1 MTPHKIT
8 DEHNYEI
15 AMQRIE
21 ELETMVKEDTA
32 KDNPLYIELDNLIE
46 AVDRYE
52 EEAYP
57 IAKPSLVEVI
67 KLRMYEL
74 GINKKQLSDM
84 LGISASSVSKYLCGV
99 REPSLS
105 TARKISKG
113 LNISSDIV
121 LGV

>member
-52 EEAYP
+52 EE
-57 IAKPSLVEVI
+57 PS
-67 KLRMYEL
+67 
-74 GINKKQLSDM
+74 
-84 LGISASSVSKYLCGV
+84 
-99 REPSLS
+99 
-105 TARKISKG
+105 
-113 LNISSDIV
+113 
-121 LGV
+121 